1 MVNLELVMIGLGI
14 IATLI
19 GVGWKVGVYLGD
31 IKSSVVRIE
40 AILSVTSARLDRLE
54 LEVDEIKKELRWDH
68 T

>member
-1 MVNLELVMIGLGI
+1 MVNLELVTIGLGI

-19 GVGWKVGVYLGD
+19 GFGWKLGVYLGD

-40 AILSVTSARLDRLE
+40 AILSVTSARIDKLE

>member
-68 T
+68 K